1 MATVLVLLFL
11 LLGFVVLVTYLG
23 MIVVA
28 SEEAGDKG
36 RSRLFAV
43 LLVLIWGPLGLIVV
57 LLLSDRSEPPAQWD
71 DDGGPLTPFEGDD
84 GGYNPRWL
92 SRPYVRGGDE

>member
-1 MATVLVLLFL
+1 MATGLVVLVLFI
-11 LLGFVVLVTYLG
+11 GFVALVTYIG
-23 MIVVA
+23 MMVVA

-57 LLLSDRSEPPAQWD
+57 LLLSDRSKSPVQWD
-71 DDGGPLTPFEGDD
+71 DDG
-84 GGYNPRWL
+84 YNPKWL